1 MTCARSSRNGDTS
14 SSVPRGTIE
23 RAPRF
28 SRTASLPGGDTMA
41 TPPTVLF
48 LCPHN
53 ALRSVI
59 AAALFN
65 QQANGAARG
74 ESAGTEPDDRVNERT
89 VAVLQEVGIQVADEP
104 PGRVTREQLA
114 AATRVISLDCPL
126 PPELAA
132 VAADRLENWPMPDT
146 AGKPVKAVRE
156 VRELIGARVDRLLG
170 ELGAASG

>member
-1 MTCARSSRNGDTS
+1 MTCARSSRNADTS
-14 SSVPRGTIE
+14 SRAPRGTIE

-89 VAVLQEVGIQVADEP
+89 ITVLREVGIEVGDEK
-104 PGRVTREQLA
+104 PGQLTPEQLRRA
-114 AATRVISLDCPL
+114 DRVISL
-126 PPELAA
+126 
-132 VAADRLENWPMPDT
+132 
-146 AGKPVKAVRE
+146 
-156 VRELIGARVDRLLG
+156 
-170 ELGAASG
+170 